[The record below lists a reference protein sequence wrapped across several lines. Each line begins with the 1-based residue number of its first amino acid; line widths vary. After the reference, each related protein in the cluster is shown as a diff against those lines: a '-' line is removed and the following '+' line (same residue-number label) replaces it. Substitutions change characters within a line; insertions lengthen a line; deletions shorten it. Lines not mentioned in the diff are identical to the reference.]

1 MLVPCS
7 INGKLSS
14 LQFIAANGD
23 KRFLPGGQKR
33 GGYFVAGALAGSGYV
48 AIVEGLATGLSIR
61 EATGW
66 PVVVAFDAG
75 NLYAVGEAIQY
86 RHPALTLVFCAD
98 NDIGTPGNPGLAAAK
113 HAAEKLGG
121 VLALAE
127 ALGGCSTD
135 WNDSHQQRGLD
146 ATRTALLLAT
156 DQGGA
161 HV

>member
-1 MLVPCS
+1 MVPCF
-7 INGKLSS
+7 IKGKLSS

-33 GGYFVAGALAGSGYV
+33 GGYFIAGALNGSGYV

-66 PVVVAFDAG
+66 PVVVAFDAH
-75 NLYAVGEAIQY
+75 NLHPVGEAIQY

-98 NDIGTPGNPGLAAAK
+98 NDTETQGNPGLAAAK

-127 ALGGCSTD
+127 ALVGCATD
-135 WNDSHQQRGLD
+135 WNDFSQHCGTD
-146 ATRTALLLAT
+146 ATRAALHLAT
-156 DQGGA
+156 GGEN
-161 HV
+161 V